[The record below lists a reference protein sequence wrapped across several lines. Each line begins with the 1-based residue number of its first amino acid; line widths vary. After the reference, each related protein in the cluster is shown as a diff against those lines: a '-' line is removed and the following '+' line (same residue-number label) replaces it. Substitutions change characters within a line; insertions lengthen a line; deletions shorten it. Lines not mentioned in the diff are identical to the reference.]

1 MLAFLAR
8 RLLQSGFVLLGVS
21 VIVFGLL
28 HLTGDPTRLLLPLE
42 AREEDV
48 RQLRTLLGLDDPL
61 WLQYVR
67 FLSRAVRGD
76 FGLSFKHQV
85 PALGLILS
93 TLPATLQLTVAGLSL
108 ALVVAVPVGILAAL
122 RRNSLLDAVCSV
134 GVLMGQAMPV
144 YWLGLL
150 LILVF
155 AVWLGWFPAAGRDGL
170 RSFVLPACALGAFSM
185 ARIARLA
192 RSGML
197 EVLAQDYVRTAR
209 SAGVRAFVVTYKYAL
224 KNAAIPLVTVIGL
237 EFGILLGGAVITE
250 TIFAW
255 PGVGRLAVDAIFS
268 RDYPLVQAIVAV
280 LATLFVLINLAVD
293 LVYTYL
299 DPADRLRAERPVTEA
314 IAVALPAV
322 ARARRRRVSFR
333 AVFGITV
340 LLAMGGSALLAPRLA
355 PWDPARQML
364 LERLRPPAW
373 EARGLR
379 EHPLGT
385 DHLGRDILSRIL
397 HGGRISLLVGLSAV
411 ALAAGL
417 GVTLGL
423 CAGFFGGRADAIIMR
438 IVDVFLAIPYILLAM
453 GVVFAL
459 GPSLLNVILV
469 MGATRWVQFARIVRA
484 DVLSIRER
492 EFVTGARARGNRSG
506 RLLLRHVLPNALTP
520 IIVVATLEL
529 AFMIIYESALS
540 FLGLG
545 VQPPTPTWGWMLA
558 DGRNYIAT
566 AWWLATFPGLAIM
579 LTVLAVNL
587 LGDWLRDTLDPRLK
601 I

>member
-1 MLAFLAR
+1 MLAYLGR
-8 RLLQSGFVLLGVS
+8 RLLQSVFVLLGVS

-28 HLTGDPTRLLLPLE
+28 HLTGDPKRLLLALE

-48 RQLRTLLGLDDPL
+48 RQPRAVLGLDDPL
-61 WLQYVR
+61 WMQYAR

-85 PALGLILS
+85 PALTLIAQ
-93 TLPATLQLTVAGLSL
+93 TLPATLQLTAAGLAL
-108 ALVVAVPVGILAAL
+108 ALLVAVPAGILAAL
-122 RRNSLLDAVCSV
+122 RRNSLLDAICSV
-134 GVLMGQAMPV
+134 GVLIGQAMPV

-150 LILVF
+150 LIMVF
-155 AVWLGWFPAAGRDGL
+155 AVGLGWFPAAGRDGL
-170 RSFVLPACALGAFSM
+170 SSLVLPATALGAFSL
-185 ARIARLA
+185 ARIARMA

-209 SAGVRAFVVTYKYAL
+209 AAGVRAFAVTYKYAL
-224 KNAAIPLVTVIGL
+224 KNAAIPLVTIVGL

-268 RDYPLVQAIVAV
+268 RDYPLVQAI
-280 LATLFVLINLAVD
+280 LSGI
-293 LVYTYL
+293 VY
-299 DPADRLRAERPVTEA
+299 
-314 IAVALPAV
+314 
-322 ARARRRRVSFR
+322 
-333 AVFGITV
+333 
-340 LLAMGGSALLAPRLA
+340 
-355 PWDPARQML
+355 
-364 LERLRPPAW
+364 
-373 EARGLR
+373 
-379 EHPLGT
+379 
-385 DHLGRDILSRIL
+385 
-397 HGGRISLLVGLSAV
+397 GGRIALGVGLSAV
-411 ALAAGL
+411 TLSALI
-417 GVTLGL
+417 GVSLGL
-423 CAGFFGGRADAIIMR
+423 LAGFHGGRTDAVVMR
-438 IVDVFLAIPYILLAM
+438 VADVFLAIPYILLAM

-469 MGATRWVQFARIVRA
+469 MAVTRWVQFARIVRA

-492 EFVTGARARGNRSG
+492 EFLSGARARGNRSL

-545 VQPPTPTWGWMLA
+545 VQPPTPTWGWMLS

-601 I
+601 V

>member
-1 MLAFLAR
+1 MTETA
-8 RLLQSGFVLLGVS
+8 
-21 VIVFGLL
+21 
-28 HLTGDPTRLLLPLE
+28 
-42 AREEDV
+42 
-48 RQLRTLLGLDDPL
+48 
-61 WLQYVR
+61 
-67 FLSRAVRGD
+67 
-76 FGLSFKHQV
+76 
-85 PALGLILS
+85 
-93 TLPATLQLTVAGLSL
+93 TVAG
-108 ALVVAVPVGILAAL
+108 
-122 RRNSLLDAVCSV
+122 
-134 GVLMGQAMPV
+134 
-144 YWLGLL
+144 
-150 LILVF
+150 
-155 AVWLGWFPAAGRDGL
+155 
-170 RSFVLPACALGAFSM
+170 
-185 ARIARLA
+185 
-192 RSGML
+192 
-197 EVLAQDYVRTAR
+197 
-209 SAGVRAFVVTYKYAL
+209 
-224 KNAAIPLVTVIGL
+224 
-237 EFGILLGGAVITE
+237 
-250 TIFAW
+250 
-255 PGVGRLAVDAIFS
+255 
-268 RDYPLVQAIVAV
+268 
-280 LATLFVLINLAVD
+280 
-293 LVYTYL
+293 
-299 DPADRLRAERPVTEA
+299 
-314 IAVALPAV
+314 ALPAV

-340 LLAMGGSALLAPRLA
+340 LLAMGGSALLAPQLA

-364 LERLRPPAW
+364 LKRLRPPVW

-397 HGGRISLLVGLSAV
+397 YGGRISLLVGLSAV

-423 CAGFFGGRADAIIMR
+423 CAGFFGGRVDAIIMR